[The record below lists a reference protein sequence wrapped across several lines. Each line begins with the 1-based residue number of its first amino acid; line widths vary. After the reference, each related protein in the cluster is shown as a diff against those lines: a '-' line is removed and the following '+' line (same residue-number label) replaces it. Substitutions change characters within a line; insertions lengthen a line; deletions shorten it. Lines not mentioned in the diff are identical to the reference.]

1 MGRDHRR
8 AAQQI
13 RRAGSG
19 RECPGI
25 RHQGFAGGDD
35 FMHGTAGCLMRQKPR
50 PGEPD
55 LAAHIGQQRF
65 QRCITHQLTGRIS
78 AQQRGKVWV
87 FGMECN
93 QPRADPPR
101 SHRCQPCR
109 AGHGGAGQNGKMS
122 SRVFMGARLQPWQ
135 APQRGMVAPAARR
148 DFRQD
153 GFWQAD
159 IGKQRLTAQRAPRQQ
174 QMTGLEAE
182 EADGERCRGGP
193 AQNLT
198 RGAIQPRWHI
208 HRDQGGADGLQ
219 QVDHLGRQRARQASA
234 KERIHNKPGA
244 GDFMFR
250 KRHYQAAPAC
260 RCGCCGTAWAG
271 RRHGGNGHRPARLFQ
286 ITGRD
291 VAIPAVI
298 ARARQHQGAAGAK
311 PGLDRTRHR
320 PAGRF
325 HQTFNGETPLKGKRI
340 SARHLGGG
348 QQFGRVRARHGLSYS
363 ASGNCGHG
371 LDQAARQAAIGFQ
384 RALESCMAFVI
395 AIAQRKGGAGKSTV
409 AANLATALAEL
420 GHRVGLLDIDPQR
433 SLARWDQQR
442 GESKKARALH
452 FEAPTGWR
460 LPATLERLKREQD
473 FLLLDTA
480 PHDDTDA
487 RLAIRGA
494 DLVLVPLQPSAA
506 DLWSMDATL
515 DLAKQERRPVRL
527 LLNRVPAAGKLREE
541 IEGQL
546 RDRRLPVLDAVL
558 GNRTAYAQ
566 AFMAGLGVVEAAPRG
581 PAAAEVRALAEALRA
596 LRKKGI

>member
-1 MGRDHRR
+1 
-8 AAQQI
+8 
-13 RRAGSG
+13 
-19 RECPGI
+19 
-25 RHQGFAGGDD
+25 
-35 FMHGTAGCLMRQKPR
+35 
-50 PGEPD
+50 
-55 LAAHIGQQRF
+55 
-65 QRCITHQLTGRIS
+65 
-78 AQQRGKVWV
+78 
-87 FGMECN
+87 
-93 QPRADPPR
+93 
-101 SHRCQPCR
+101 
-109 AGHGGAGQNGKMS
+109 
-122 SRVFMGARLQPWQ
+122 
-135 APQRGMVAPAARR
+135 
-148 DFRQD
+148 
-153 GFWQAD
+153 
-159 IGKQRLTAQRAPRQQ
+159 
-174 QMTGLEAE
+174 
-182 EADGERCRGGP
+182 
-193 AQNLT
+193 
-198 RGAIQPRWHI
+198 
-208 HRDQGGADGLQ
+208 
-219 QVDHLGRQRARQASA
+219 
-234 KERIHNKPGA
+234 
-244 GDFMFR
+244 
-250 KRHYQAAPAC
+250 
-260 RCGCCGTAWAG
+260 
-271 RRHGGNGHRPARLFQ
+271 
-286 ITGRD
+286 
-291 VAIPAVI
+291 
-298 ARARQHQGAAGAK
+298 
-311 PGLDRTRHR
+311 
-320 PAGRF
+320 
-325 HQTFNGETPLKGKRI
+325 
-340 SARHLGGG
+340 
-348 QQFGRVRARHGLSYS
+348 
-363 ASGNCGHG
+363 
-371 LDQAARQAAIGFQ
+371 
-384 RALESCMAFVI
+384 VI

-409 AANLATALAEL
+409 AANLATALAES